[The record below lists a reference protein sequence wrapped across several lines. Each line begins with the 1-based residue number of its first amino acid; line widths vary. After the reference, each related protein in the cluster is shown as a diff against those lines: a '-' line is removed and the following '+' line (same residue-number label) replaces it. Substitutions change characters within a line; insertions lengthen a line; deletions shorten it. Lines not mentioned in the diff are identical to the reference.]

1 MKIEKILNALDNI
14 ELLLIFKPDHISLSS
29 SQIRLH
35 FKDRVK
41 PHTVDMRVNSLFN
54 QELLEK
60 LYKKDIGK
68 NIKPGGDRYEYRLTK
83 KGIKN
88 RKKIIISAMKLL
100 QKEVHEII
108 PSVDDKLNSRD
119 KQNIANEISINVSLD
134 LIEVLQ
140 DFFNIIISNKE
151 EFSKKLPKEAFRRI
165 IEKIQSIYQHEIL
178 DNI

>member
-100 QKEVHEII
+100 QKEVHVLFYLLLIFFQ
-108 PSVDDKLNSRD
+108 VKDK
-119 KQNIANEISINVSLD
+119 
-134 LIEVLQ
+134 
-140 DFFNIIISNKE
+140 
-151 EFSKKLPKEAFRRI
+151 
-165 IEKIQSIYQHEIL
+165 YT
-178 DNI
+178 